1 MTIKTAGRHR
11 NIPSSNKIL
20 LYMHCKLC
28 MESLPRDTSMA
39 EWGEH
44 EVGWTELGIQV
55 WCKRHGI
62 NIIHVDFENQK
73 HPANLKGEK

>member
-1 MTIKTAGRHR
+1 
-11 NIPSSNKIL
+11 
-20 LYMHCKLC
+20 